1 MKNSKKTAKVMLV
14 GALTLAMSVTTL
26 FSNVGESYAASE
38 LKLNKTSRNILTRR
52 SYDFDVVGASE
63 DAEIT
68 WKSSNEKVATVDK
81 DGVVT
86 GITKGEAKITCTIK
100 DGGETV
106 KLTATAKIRK
116 PAVKIAIRNKIDKLE
131 VGEEYDLNRKL
142 TPSTSNDVTTWKS
155 SNKKI
160 ATVDKNGVV
169 TAKKNG
175 TVTITATTMSG
186 KTDSVEI
193 KVYGGKATAT
203 PKPEAPKATKA
214 PDAPKATQAPKAT
227 ATPKPQAPAKA
238 ETKTF
243 TFAQMSPGTVKGAT
257 WACQTSVDG
266 GKLTMTSDAGSIY
279 TQSFWQLPVDM
290 KNVEKVTFNGV
301 KGAGFEV
308 RFMTADEYPEY
319 DGSQTFQFQGSD
331 TSYATNGAALG
342 YFAIVSKDGSE
353 ITIDSI
359 SFTMKAGGA
368 AKEEKPAAGTSKY
381 TFAKMTQSSD
391 KGMPWGC
398 EVAVDG
404 AGKFTMTTGAGTI
417 YSQSAWK
424 LPDGVDM
431 SKVKKMTFNGVTGAG
446 FEVRIMTEAQF
457 TAYNGNDVQEATFQ
471 GSETSYATN
480 GAAIAYFIVV
490 SKDGSPITI
499 DSISFE

>member
-169 TAKKNG
+169 TAKANG

-203 PKPEAPKATKA
+203 PKPEAPKAT
-214 PDAPKATQAPKAT
+214 QAPKAT

-243 TFAQMSPGTVKGAT
+243 TFAQLTNPTDKGGV
-257 WACQTSVDG
+257 WACQVATDG

-308 RFMTADEYPEY
+308 RMMTADEYTAY
-319 DGSQTFQFQGSD
+319 DGSQSFEFQGSD

-342 YFAIVSKDGSE
+342 YFVVVSKDGSE

-359 SFTMKAGGA
+359 SLTMKAGGA
-368 AKEEKPAAGTSKY
+368 AAEKPAAGASKY
-381 TFAKMTQSSD
+381 TFAKMTQPED
-391 KGMPWGC
+391 KGKNWAC
-398 EVAVDG
+398 QTAVDG
-404 AGKFTMTTGAGTI
+404 AGKLTMTSDAGSVWT
-417 YSQSAWK
+417 QSFWK

-446 FEVRIMTEAQF
+446 FEVRIMTADQY
-457 TAYNGNDVQEATFQ
+457 TAYDGNANQEATFQ

-490 SKDGSPITI
+490 SKDGTPITI

>member
-1 MKNSKKTAKVMLV
+1 MKNSKRTAKVMLV

-68 WKSSNEKVATVDK
+68 WKSSNEKVAAVDK

-131 VGEEYDLNRKL
+131 AGEEYDLNRKL
-142 TPSTSNDVTTWKS
+142 TPSTSNDVTTWTTS
-155 SNKKI
+155 DKKI

-169 TAKKNG
+169 TAKANG

-193 KVYGGKATAT
+193 KVYGAKAT
-203 PKPEAPKATKA
+203 EAPKATKA

-243 TFAQMSPGTVKGAT
+243 TFAQMSPGTVKGPSWSCTTA
-257 WACQTSVDG
+257 VDG
-266 GKLTMTSDAGSIY
+266 KGKLTMTCDAAY
-279 TQSFWQLPVDM
+279 AQSFWQLPVDM
-290 KNVEKVTFNGV
+290 KNVDKITFNGV
-301 KGAGFEV
+301 SGAGIEF

-319 DGSQTFQFQGSD
+319 DGSQTYQFQGSD
-331 TSYATNGAALG
+331 TSFVTNGAPLG
-342 YFAIVSKDGSE
+342 YLNVVSKDGGEVSVE
-353 ITIDSI
+353 SIT
-359 SFTMKAGGA
+359 FTMKAGGA

-391 KGMPWGC
+391 KGMPWSC

-490 SKDGSPITI
+490 SKDGSLITI